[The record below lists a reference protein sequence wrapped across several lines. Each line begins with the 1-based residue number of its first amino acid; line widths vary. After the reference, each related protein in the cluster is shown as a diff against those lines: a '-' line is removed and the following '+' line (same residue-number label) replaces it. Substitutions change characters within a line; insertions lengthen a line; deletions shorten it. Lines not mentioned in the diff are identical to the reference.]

1 MTKLLKYIKGSAI
14 IYVILA
20 PLMMFIEVIMDLN
33 QPKLM
38 SDIIDIGVANG
49 DISYVLNIGFKM
61 IVVAMLGILGG
72 MLCGLFSTL
81 ASMKM
86 GKNMRQGLF
95 DKIQSLSF
103 SEIDKFKTSSLIT
116 RLTNDVTQ
124 VQNMVMMALRGMVR
138 SPLICLGGIIMS
150 LTISISIKLSIIFLV
165 VIPLIVVS
173 VILITSKSIPFFI
186 EMQKKIDNVNLV
198 MRENLLGVRVIKA
211 FVIEDKMRRRF
222 SSANDELMDI
232 SIKAQSVT
240 ILLWPLVTLIM
251 NLSVVA
257 ILWFGGNYVN
267 NGSLEIGKIMAFIN
281 YLVQI
286 MSSLNMLIMS
296 IINFSRAKV
305 SADRINEVLDVE
317 SSIKDREDADK
328 ISKFDV
334 EFKDVYFKYNKD
346 SEYVLKGISFKASEG
361 EKIGIIGPTG
371 SGKSSLISL
380 IPRLYDATSGSVMIG
395 NKDVRN
401 LKINDLRKI
410 IGVVLQ
416 DTTLFSGSIADNL
429 RFGMEDANEEMM
441 DSATKDAQA
450 FEFITSSNEG
460 YNREV
465 GQRGKNLSGGQK
477 QRVSIART
485 LIKNPKIL
493 ILDDS
498 SSALDMATEAKLQ
511 NSIKNRVKDATVFL
525 IAQRIS
531 AVMDSDK
538 IIVLDNGEIVAI
550 GTHKELIKN
559 CEIYR
564 SIAISQLG
572 EEVVLNV

>member
-14 IYVILA
+14 IYTILA

-49 DISYVLNIGFKM
+49 DITYVLNVGFKM
-61 IVVAMLGILGG
+61 IVVAFIGILGG
-72 MLCGLFSTL
+72 MLCGVFSTL
-81 ASMKM
+81 ASMNM

-95 DKIQSLSF
+95 NKIQSLSF
-103 SEIDKFKTSSLIT
+103 SEIDQFKTSSLIT

-150 LTISISIKLSIIFLV
+150 LSISVKLSMIFLV
-165 VIPLIVVS
+165 VIPLIILS
-173 VILITSKSIPFFI
+173 VTVITAKSTPFFTA
-186 EMQKKIDNVNLV
+186 MQKKIDNVNLV
-198 MRENLLGVRVIKA
+198 MRENLLGVRVVKA
-211 FVIEDKMRRRF
+211 FAIEDKVKEIF
-222 SSANDELMDI
+222 SYANDDLMST

-267 NGSLEIGKIMAFIN
+267 KGSLEIGKIMAFIN

-286 MSSLNMLIMS
+286 MSSLNMLVMI

-305 SADRINEVLDVE
+305 SASRINEVLDVE
-317 SSIKDREDADK
+317 SSITDKEDAKK
-328 ISKFDV
+328 INKFNID
-334 EFKDVYFKYNKD
+334 FKDVYFKYNKD
-346 SEYVLKGISFKASEG
+346 GDYVLKGISFKAEEG
-361 EKIGIIGPTG
+361 EKIGIIGATG
-371 SGKSSLISL
+371 SGKSTLISL
-380 IPRLYDATSGSVMIG
+380 IPRLYDTSSGTVMIG
-395 NKDVRN
+395 NEDVKN
-401 LKINDLRKI
+401 LKINELRSL

-416 DTTLFSGSIADNL
+416 DTTLFSGSIEDNL
-429 RFGMEDANEEMM
+429 KFGKEDATEEMM
-441 DSATKDAQA
+441 ISSVKDAQA
-450 FEFITSSNEG
+450 FEFINANNEG
-460 YNREV
+460 FNREV

-477 QRVSIART
+477 QRISIART

-511 NSIKNRVKDATVFL
+511 KSIKNRMKNSTVFL

-531 AVMDSDK
+531 AVKDSDK

-550 GTHKELIKN
+550 GNHEELIKE
-559 CEIYR
+559 CDIYR

-572 EEVVLNV
+572 EEVVSNV

>member
-150 LTISISIKLSIIFLV
+150 LTISIKLSIIFLV

-450 FEFITSSNEG
+450 FEFITSSNEA

-511 NSIKNRVKDATVFL
+511 NSIKNRMKDATVFL

>member
-1 MTKLLKYIKGSAI
+1 MTKLLKYIKGNAI
-14 IYVILA
+14 IYTILA

-38 SDIIDIGVANG
+38 SDIIDIGIANG
-49 DISYVLNIGFKM
+49 DISYVLNVGFKM
-61 IVVAMLGILGG
+61 IVVAFIGILGG
-72 MLCGLFSTL
+72 MLCGIFATL
-81 ASMKM
+81 ASMNM
-86 GKNMRQGLF
+86 GKNIRQSLF

-103 SEIDKFKTSSLIT
+103 LEIDKFKTSSLIT

-124 VQNMVMMALRGMVR
+124 VQNMVMMGLRGMVR
-138 SPLICLGGIIMS
+138 SPLIFLGGIIMS
-150 LTISISIKLSIIFLV
+150 LTISVKLSMIFLIA
-165 VIPLIVVS
+165 IPLIILS
-173 VILITSKSIPFFI
+173 VTLITSKSIPFFT

-198 MRENLLGVRVIKA
+198 MRENLLGVRVVKA
-211 FVIEDKMRRRF
+211 FAIEDKVRQRF
-222 SSANDELMDI
+222 SNANEELMDT
-232 SIKAQSVT
+232 SIKAQEVT

-257 ILWFGGNYVN
+257 VLWFGGNYVN
-267 NGSLEIGKIMAFIN
+267 NGSLEVGKIMAFIN

-286 MSSLNMLIMS
+286 MGSLNMLVMI

-305 SADRINEVLDVE
+305 SAERINEVLDIE
-317 SSIKDREDADK
+317 SSIKDRENAEK
-328 ISKFDV
+328 IENFDV

-346 SEYVLKGISFKASEG
+346 GEYVLKDISFKASEG

-380 IPRLYDATSGSVMIG
+380 IPRLYDTTSGSVMIG
-395 NKDVRN
+395 NKDVRS
-401 LKINDLRKI
+401 LKIKDLRKI

-441 DSATKDAQA
+441 DSATRDAQA
-450 FEFITSSNEG
+450 FEFINSSNEG

-477 QRVSIART
+477 QRISIART

-498 SSALDMATEAKLQ
+498 SSALDMETESKLQ
-511 NSIKNRVKDATVFL
+511 NSLKNRMKDSTVFL

-538 IIVLDNGEIVAI
+538 IIVLDNGEIAAI

-559 CEIYR
+559 CEIDR

-572 EEVVLNV
+572 EEAVLNV

>member
-1 MTKLLKYIKGSAI
+1 MIKLLKYIKGSAI

-49 DISYVLNIGFKM
+49 DISYVLNVGFKM
-61 IVVAMLGILGG
+61 IVVAFIGVLGG
-72 MLCGLFSTL
+72 MLCGLFSTF
-81 ASMKM
+81 ASMTM

-103 SEIDKFKTSSLIT
+103 LEIDKFKTSSLIT

-150 LTISISIKLSIIFLV
+150 LTISIKLSIIFLV
-165 VIPLIVVS
+165 VIPLIVLS
-173 VILITSKSIPFFI
+173 VILITSRSIPFFTG
-186 EMQKKIDNVNLV
+186 MQKKIDNVNLV

-211 FVIEDKMRRRF
+211 FAIEDKMRRKF
-222 SSANDELMDI
+222 NSANYELMDI

-286 MSSLNMLIMS
+286 MNSLNMLIMS

-317 SSIKDREDADK
+317 SSIKDREDTDE
-328 ISKFDV
+328 IDKFDV

-346 SEYVLKGISFKASEG
+346 GDYVLKGISFKAKEG
-361 EKIGIIGPTG
+361 EKIGIIGATG

-380 IPRLYDATSGSVMIG
+380 IPRLYDTTSGSVMIG

-416 DTTLFSGSIADNL
+416 DTILFSGSIADNL
-429 RFGMEDANEEMM
+429 RFGMENANEEMM
-441 DSATKDAQA
+441 DRATKDSQA

-498 SSALDMATEAKLQ
+498 SSALDMATESKLQ
-511 NSIKNRVKDATVFL
+511 KSIKNRMKDATVFL
-525 IAQRIS
+525 IAQRIG
-531 AVMDSDK
+531 AVMDLDK
-538 IIVLDNGEIVAI
+538 IIVLDNGEIAAI
-550 GTHKELIKN
+550 GTHEELIKI

-572 EEVVLNV
+572 EEAVLNV

>member
-1 MTKLLKYIKGSAI
+1 MTKLLKYIKGNAI
-14 IYVILA
+14 IYTILA

-38 SDIIDIGVANG
+38 SDIIDIGIANG
-49 DISYVLNIGFKM
+49 DISYVLNVGFKM
-61 IVVAMLGILGG
+61 IVVAFIGILGG
-72 MLCGLFSTL
+72 MLCGIFATL
-81 ASMKM
+81 ASMNM
-86 GKNMRQGLF
+86 GKNIRQSLF

-103 SEIDKFKTSSLIT
+103 LEIDKFKTSSLIT

-124 VQNMVMMALRGMVR
+124 VQNMVMMGLRGMVR
-138 SPLICLGGIIMS
+138 SPLIFLGGIIMS
-150 LTISISIKLSIIFLV
+150 LTISVKLSMIFLIA
-165 VIPLIVVS
+165 IPLIILS
-173 VILITSKSIPFFI
+173 VTLITSKSIPFFT

-198 MRENLLGVRVIKA
+198 MRENLLGVRVVKA
-211 FVIEDKMRRRF
+211 FTIENKVRERF
-222 SSANDELMDI
+222 SNANKELMDT
-232 SIKAQSVT
+232 SIKAQGVT

-257 ILWFGGNYVN
+257 VLWFGGNYVN

-286 MSSLNMLIMS
+286 MGSLNMLVMI

-305 SADRINEVLDVE
+305 SAERISEVLDIE
-317 SSIKDREDADK
+317 SSIKDRENTEK
-328 ISKFDV
+328 IENFDV

-346 SEYVLKGISFKASEG
+346 GEYVLKDISFKASEG

-380 IPRLYDATSGSVMIG
+380 IPRLYDTTSGSVMIG
-395 NKDVRN
+395 NKDVRS
-401 LKINDLRKI
+401 LKIKDLRKI

-441 DSATKDAQA
+441 DSATRDAQA
-450 FEFITSSNEG
+450 FEFINSSNEG

-477 QRVSIART
+477 QRISIART

-498 SSALDMATEAKLQ
+498 SSALDMETESKLQ
-511 NSIKNRVKDATVFL
+511 NSLKNRMKDSTVFL

-538 IIVLDNGEIVAI
+538 IIVLDNGEIAAI

-572 EEVVLNV
+572 EEAVLNV

>member
-49 DISYVLNIGFKM
+49 DISYVLNVGFKM

-81 ASMKM
+81 ASMTM

-103 SEIDKFKTSSLIT
+103 SEIDNFKTSSLIT
-116 RLTNDVTQ
+116 KLTNDVTQ

-150 LTISISIKLSIIFLV
+150 LTISIKLSIIFLI
-165 VIPLIVVS
+165 VIPLIVLS
-173 VILITSKSIPFFI
+173 VILITSKSIPFFT

-211 FVIEDKMRRRF
+211 FAIEDKMRKRF
-222 SSANDELMDI
+222 SYANDELMDI
-232 SIKAQSVT
+232 SVKAQSVT

-286 MSSLNMLIMS
+286 MNSLNMLIMS

-317 SSIKDREDADK
+317 SSIKDREDAGE
-328 ISKFDV
+328 INNFDV

-346 SEYVLKGISFKASEG
+346 GEDVLKGISFKALEG

-380 IPRLYDATSGSVMIG
+380 IPRLYDTTSGSVMIG

-441 DSATKDAQA
+441 ESATKDAQA

-465 GQRGKNLSGGQK
+465 GQRDKNLSGGQK
-477 QRVSIART
+477 QRISIART

-498 SSALDMATEAKLQ
+498 SSALDMATESKLQ
-511 NSIKNRVKDATVFL
+511 NSIKNRMKDATVFL

-538 IIVLDNGEIVAI
+538 IIVLDNGEIAAI

>member
-1 MTKLLKYIKGSAI
+1 MIKLLKYIKGSAI

-49 DISYVLNIGFKM
+49 DISYVLNVGFKM
-61 IVVAMLGILGG
+61 IVVAFIGVLGG
-72 MLCGLFSTL
+72 MLCGLFSTF
-81 ASMKM
+81 ASMTM

-103 SEIDKFKTSSLIT
+103 LEIDKFKTSSLIT

-150 LTISISIKLSIIFLV
+150 LTISIKLSIIFLV
-165 VIPLIVVS
+165 VIPLIVLS
-173 VILITSKSIPFFI
+173 VILITSRSIPFFTG
-186 EMQKKIDNVNLV
+186 MQKKIDNVNLV

-211 FVIEDKMRRRF
+211 FAIEDKMRRKF
-222 SSANDELMDI
+222 NSANDELMDI

-286 MSSLNMLIMS
+286 MNSLNMLIMS

-317 SSIKDREDADK
+317 SSIKDREDTDE
-328 ISKFDV
+328 IDKFDV

-346 SEYVLKGISFKASEG
+346 GDYVLKGISFKALEG
-361 EKIGIIGPTG
+361 EKIGIIGATG

-380 IPRLYDATSGSVMIG
+380 IPRLYDTTSGSVMIG

-416 DTTLFSGSIADNL
+416 DTILFSGSIADNL
-429 RFGMEDANEEMM
+429 RFGREDASEEMM
-441 DSATKDAQA
+441 NSAAMDAQA
-450 FEFITSSNEG
+450 FEFITQNKDG
-460 YNREV
+460 YDREV

-485 LIKNPKIL
+485 LIKDPKIL

-511 NSIKNRVKDATVFL
+511 KSIKDRMRGTTVLL
-525 IAQRIS
+525 IAQRFS

-538 IIVLDNGEIVAI
+538 ILVLDNGEIVAS
-550 GTHKELIKN
+550 GTHEELIKS

-572 EEVVLNV
+572 EESVLNVD

>member
-49 DISYVLNIGFKM
+49 DISYVLNVGFKM

-81 ASMKM
+81 ASMTM

-103 SEIDKFKTSSLIT
+103 SEIDNFKTSSLIT

-150 LTISISIKLSIIFLV
+150 LTISIKLSIIFFI
-165 VIPLIVVS
+165 VIPLIVLS
-173 VILITSKSIPFFI
+173 VILITSKSIPFFT

-211 FVIEDKMRRRF
+211 FAIEDKMRKRF
-222 SSANDELMDI
+222 SYANDELMDI
-232 SIKAQSVT
+232 SVKAQSVT

-286 MSSLNMLIMS
+286 MNSLNMLIMS

-317 SSIKDREDADK
+317 SSIKDREDAGE
-328 ISKFDV
+328 INNFDV

-346 SEYVLKGISFKASEG
+346 GEDVLKGISFKALEG

-380 IPRLYDATSGSVMIG
+380 IPRLYDTTSGSVMIG

-441 DSATKDAQA
+441 ESATKDAQA

-477 QRVSIART
+477 QRISIART

-498 SSALDMATEAKLQ
+498 SSALDMATESKLQ
-511 NSIKNRVKDATVFL
+511 NSIKNRMKDATVFL

-538 IIVLDNGEIVAI
+538 IIVLDNGEIAAI

>member
-1 MTKLLKYIKGSAI
+1 MERIITPDEILEDGNSELSLRPQKINEYIGQDKVKERFSYAN
-14 IYVILA
+14 
-20 PLMMFIEVIMDLN
+20 DD
-33 QPKLM
+33 LM
-38 SDIIDIGVANG
+38 S
-49 DISYVLNIGFKM
+49 
-61 IVVAMLGILGG
+61 
-72 MLCGLFSTL
+72 T
-81 ASMKM
+81 
-86 GKNMRQGLF
+86 
-95 DKIQSLSF
+95 
-103 SEIDKFKTSSLIT
+103 
-116 RLTNDVTQ
+116 
-124 VQNMVMMALRGMVR
+124 
-138 SPLICLGGIIMS
+138 
-150 LTISISIKLSIIFLV
+150 
-165 VIPLIVVS
+165 
-173 VILITSKSIPFFI
+173 
-186 EMQKKIDNVNLV
+186 
-198 MRENLLGVRVIKA
+198 
-211 FVIEDKMRRRF
+211 
-222 SSANDELMDI
+222 

-257 ILWFGGNYVN
+257 ILWFGGNHVN

-286 MSSLNMLIMS
+286 MSSLNMLVMI

-305 SADRINEVLDVE
+305 SASRINEVLDVE

-328 ISKFDV
+328 IGKFDV

-346 SEYVLKGISFKASEG
+346 SEYVLKGISFKVLEG

-380 IPRLYDATSGSVMIG
+380 IPRLYDTTSGSVMIG

-429 RFGMEDANEEMM
+429 RFGMEDATEEIM

-511 NSIKNRVKDATVFL
+511 NSIKNRMKDATVFL

-538 IIVLDNGEIVAI
+538 IIVLDEGEVVGI
-550 GTHKELIKN
+550 GKHKELLKTCSIYK
-559 CEIYR
+559 EI
-564 SIAISQLG
+564 ALSQLT
-572 EEVVLNV
+572 EEELA

>member
-14 IYVILA
+14 IYTILA

-49 DISYVLNIGFKM
+49 DITYVLNVGFKM
-61 IVVAMLGILGG
+61 IVVAFIGILGG
-72 MLCGLFSTL
+72 MLCGVFSTL
-81 ASMKM
+81 ASMNM

-95 DKIQSLSF
+95 NKIQSLSF
-103 SEIDKFKTSSLIT
+103 SEIDQFKTSSLIT

-150 LTISISIKLSIIFLV
+150 LSISVKLSMIFLV
-165 VIPLIVVS
+165 VIPLIILS
-173 VILITSKSIPFFI
+173 VTVITAKSTPFFTA
-186 EMQKKIDNVNLV
+186 MQKKIDNVNLV
-198 MRENLLGVRVIKA
+198 MRENLLGVRVVKA
-211 FVIEDKMRRRF
+211 FAIEDKVKERF
-222 SSANDELMDI
+222 SYANDDLMST

-267 NGSLEIGKIMAFIN
+267 KGSLEIGKIMAFIN

-286 MSSLNMLIMS
+286 MSSLNMLVMI

-305 SADRINEVLDVE
+305 SASRINEVLDVE
-317 SSIKDREDADK
+317 SSITDKEDAKK
-328 ISKFDV
+328 INKFNI

-346 SEYVLKGISFKASEG
+346 GDYVLKGISFKAEEG
-361 EKIGIIGPTG
+361 EKIGIIGATG
-371 SGKSSLISL
+371 SGKSTLISL
-380 IPRLYDATSGSVMIG
+380 IPRLYDTSSGTVMIG
-395 NKDVRN
+395 NEDVKN
-401 LKINDLRKI
+401 LKINELRSL

-416 DTTLFSGSIADNL
+416 DTTLFSGSIEDNL
-429 RFGMEDANEEMM
+429 KFGKEDATEEMM
-441 DSATKDAQA
+441 ISSVKDAQA
-450 FEFITSSNEG
+450 FEFINANNEG
-460 YNREV
+460 FNREV

-477 QRVSIART
+477 QRISIART

-511 NSIKNRVKDATVFL
+511 KSIKNGMKNSTVFL

-531 AVMDSDK
+531 AVKDSDK

-550 GTHKELIKN
+550 GNHEELIKE
-559 CEIYR
+559 CDIYR
-564 SIAISQLG
+564 SISISQLG
-572 EEVVLNV
+572 EEVVSNA

>member
-14 IYVILA
+14 IYTILA

-49 DISYVLNIGFKM
+49 DITYVLNVGFKM
-61 IVVAMLGILGG
+61 IVVAFIGILGG
-72 MLCGLFSTL
+72 MLCGVFSTL
-81 ASMKM
+81 ASMNM

-95 DKIQSLSF
+95 NKIQSLSF
-103 SEIDKFKTSSLIT
+103 SEIDQFKTSSFIT

-150 LTISISIKLSIIFLV
+150 LSISVKLSMIFLV
-165 VIPLIVVS
+165 VIPLIILS
-173 VILITSKSIPFFI
+173 VTVITAKSTPFFTA
-186 EMQKKIDNVNLV
+186 MQKKIDNVNLV
-198 MRENLLGVRVIKA
+198 MRENLLGVRVVKA
-211 FVIEDKMRRRF
+211 FAIEDKVKERF
-222 SSANDELMDI
+222 SYANDDLMST

-267 NGSLEIGKIMAFIN
+267 KGSLEIGKIMAFIN

-286 MSSLNMLIMS
+286 MSSLNMLVMI

-305 SADRINEVLDVE
+305 SASRINEVLDVE
-317 SSIKDREDADK
+317 SSITDKEDAKK
-328 ISKFDV
+328 INKFNI

-346 SEYVLKGISFKASEG
+346 GDYVLKGISFKAEEG
-361 EKIGIIGPTG
+361 EKIGIIGATG
-371 SGKSSLISL
+371 SGKSTLISL
-380 IPRLYDATSGSVMIG
+380 IPRLYDTSSGTVMIG
-395 NKDVRN
+395 NEDVKN
-401 LKINDLRKI
+401 LKINELRSL

-416 DTTLFSGSIADNL
+416 DTTLFSGSIEDNL
-429 RFGMEDANEEMM
+429 KFGKEDATEEMM
-441 DSATKDAQA
+441 ISSVKDAQA
-450 FEFITSSNEG
+450 FEFINANNEG
-460 YNREV
+460 FNREV

-477 QRVSIART
+477 QRISIART

-511 NSIKNRVKDATVFL
+511 KSIKNRMKNSTVFL

-531 AVMDSDK
+531 AVKDSDK

-550 GTHKELIKN
+550 GNHKELIKE
-559 CEIYR
+559 CDIYR

-572 EEVVLNV
+572 EEVVSNV

>member
-14 IYVILA
+14 IYTILA

-49 DISYVLNIGFKM
+49 DITYVLNVGFKM
-61 IVVAMLGILGG
+61 IVVAFIGILGG
-72 MLCGLFSTL
+72 MLCGVFSTL
-81 ASMKM
+81 ASMNM

-95 DKIQSLSF
+95 NKIQSLSF
-103 SEIDKFKTSSLIT
+103 SEIDQFKTSSLIT

-150 LTISISIKLSIIFLV
+150 LSISVKLSMIFLV
-165 VIPLIVVS
+165 VIPLIILS
-173 VILITSKSIPFFI
+173 VTVITGKSTPFFTA
-186 EMQKKIDNVNLV
+186 MQKKIDNVNLV
-198 MRENLLGVRVIKA
+198 MRENLLGVRVVKA
-211 FVIEDKMRRRF
+211 FAIEDKVKERF
-222 SSANDELMDI
+222 SYANDDLMST

-267 NGSLEIGKIMAFIN
+267 KGSLEIGKIMAFIN

-286 MSSLNMLIMS
+286 MSSLNMLVMI

-305 SADRINEVLDVE
+305 SASRINEVLDVE
-317 SSIKDREDADK
+317 SSITDKEDAKK
-328 ISKFDV
+328 INKFNI

-346 SEYVLKGISFKASEG
+346 GDYVLKGISFKAEEG
-361 EKIGIIGPTG
+361 EKIGIIGATG
-371 SGKSSLISL
+371 SGKSTLISL
-380 IPRLYDATSGSVMIG
+380 IPRLYDTSSGTVMIG
-395 NKDVRN
+395 NEDVKN
-401 LKINDLRKI
+401 LKINELRSL

-416 DTTLFSGSIADNL
+416 DTTLFSGSIEDNL
-429 RFGMEDANEEMM
+429 KFGKEDATEEMM
-441 DSATKDAQA
+441 ISSVKDAQA
-450 FEFITSSNEG
+450 FEFINANNEG
-460 YNREV
+460 FNREV

-477 QRVSIART
+477 QRISIART

-511 NSIKNRVKDATVFL
+511 KSIKNGMKNSTVFL

-531 AVMDSDK
+531 AVKDSDK

-550 GTHKELIKN
+550 GNHEELIKE
-559 CEIYR
+559 CDIYR

-572 EEVVLNV
+572 EEVVSNA

>member
-1 MTKLLKYIKGSAI
+1 MTKLLKYIKGNAI
-14 IYVILA
+14 IYTLLA

-38 SDIIDIGVANG
+38 SDIIDIGIANG
-49 DISYVLNIGFKM
+49 DISYVLNVGFKM
-61 IVVAMLGILGG
+61 IVVAFIGILGG
-72 MLCGLFSTL
+72 MLCGIFATL
-81 ASMKM
+81 ASMNM
-86 GKNMRQGLF
+86 GKNIRQSLF

-103 SEIDKFKTSSLIT
+103 LEIDKFKTSSLIT

-124 VQNMVMMALRGMVR
+124 VQNMVMMGLRGMVR
-138 SPLICLGGIIMS
+138 SPLIFLGGIIMS
-150 LTISISIKLSIIFLV
+150 LTISVKLSMIFLIA
-165 VIPLIVVS
+165 IPLIILS
-173 VILITSKSIPFFI
+173 VTLITSKSIPFFT

-198 MRENLLGVRVIKA
+198 MRENLLGVRVVKA
-211 FVIEDKMRRRF
+211 FTIENKVRERF
-222 SSANDELMDI
+222 SNANKELMDT
-232 SIKAQSVT
+232 SIKAQGVT

-257 ILWFGGNYVN
+257 VLWFGGNYVN

-286 MSSLNMLIMS
+286 MGSLNMLVMI

-305 SADRINEVLDVE
+305 SAERINEVLDIE
-317 SSIKDREDADK
+317 SSIKDRENTEK
-328 ISKFDV
+328 IENFDV

-346 SEYVLKGISFKASEG
+346 GEYVLKDISFKASEG

-380 IPRLYDATSGSVMIG
+380 IPRLYDTTSGSVMIG
-395 NKDVRN
+395 NKDVRS
-401 LKINDLRKI
+401 LKIKDLRKI

-441 DSATKDAQA
+441 DSATRDAQA
-450 FEFITSSNEG
+450 FEFINSSNEG

-477 QRVSIART
+477 QRISIART

-498 SSALDMATEAKLQ
+498 SSALDMETESKLQ
-511 NSIKNRVKDATVFL
+511 NSLKNRMKDSTVFL

-538 IIVLDNGEIVAI
+538 IIVLDNGEIAAI

-572 EEVVLNV
+572 EEAVLNV

>member
-150 LTISISIKLSIIFLV
+150 LTISIKLSIIFLV

-211 FVIEDKMRRRF
+211 FVIEDKMRGRF

-267 NGSLEIGKIMAFIN
+267 NGSLEIGKVMAFIN

-305 SADRINEVLDVE
+305 SADRINEVLGVE

-511 NSIKNRVKDATVFL
+511 NSIKNRMKDATVFL

>member
-14 IYVILA
+14 IYTILA

-49 DISYVLNIGFKM
+49 DITYVLNVGFKM
-61 IVVAMLGILGG
+61 IVVAFIGILGG
-72 MLCGLFSTL
+72 MLCGVFSTL
-81 ASMKM
+81 ASMNM

-95 DKIQSLSF
+95 NKIQSLSF
-103 SEIDKFKTSSLIT
+103 SEIDQFKTSSLIT

-150 LTISISIKLSIIFLV
+150 LSISVKLSMIFLV
-165 VIPLIVVS
+165 VIQLIILSVTVV
-173 VILITSKSIPFFI
+173 TAKSTPFFTA
-186 EMQKKIDNVNLV
+186 MQKKIDNVNLV
-198 MRENLLGVRVIKA
+198 MRENLLGVRVVKA
-211 FVIEDKMRRRF
+211 FAIEDKVKERF
-222 SSANDELMDI
+222 SYANDDLMST

-267 NGSLEIGKIMAFIN
+267 KGSLEIGKIMAFIN

-286 MSSLNMLIMS
+286 MSSLNMLVMI

-305 SADRINEVLDVE
+305 SASRINEVLDVE
-317 SSIKDREDADK
+317 SSITDKEDAKK
-328 ISKFDV
+328 INKFNID
-334 EFKDVYFKYNKD
+334 FKDVYFKYNKD
-346 SEYVLKGISFKASEG
+346 GDYVLKGISFKAEEG
-361 EKIGIIGPTG
+361 EKIGIIGATG
-371 SGKSSLISL
+371 SGKSTLISL
-380 IPRLYDATSGSVMIG
+380 IPRLYDTSSGTVMIG
-395 NKDVRN
+395 NEDVKN
-401 LKINDLRKI
+401 LKINELRSL

-416 DTTLFSGSIADNL
+416 DTTLFSGSIEDNL
-429 RFGMEDANEEMM
+429 KFGKEDATEEMM
-441 DSATKDAQA
+441 ISSVKDAQA
-450 FEFITSSNEG
+450 FGFILANNEVF
-460 YNREV
+460 NREV

-477 QRVSIART
+477 QRISIART

-511 NSIKNRVKDATVFL
+511 KSIKNGMKNSTVFL
-525 IAQRIS
+525 IAQRLS
-531 AVMDSDK
+531 AVKDSDK

-550 GTHKELIKN
+550 GNHEELIKE
-559 CEIYR
+559 CDIYR

-572 EEVVLNV
+572 EEVVSNV

>member
-1 MTKLLKYIKGSAI
+1 MIKLLKYIKGSAI

-150 LTISISIKLSIIFLV
+150 LTISIKLSIIFLV

-511 NSIKNRVKDATVFL
+511 NSIKNRMKDATVFL

>member
-14 IYVILA
+14 IYTILA

-49 DISYVLNIGFKM
+49 DITYVLNVGFKM
-61 IVVAMLGILGG
+61 IVVAFIGILGG
-72 MLCGLFSTL
+72 MLCGVFSTL
-81 ASMKM
+81 ASMNM

-95 DKIQSLSF
+95 NKIQSLSF
-103 SEIDKFKTSSLIT
+103 SEIDQFKTSSLIT

-150 LTISISIKLSIIFLV
+150 LSISVKLSMIFLV
-165 VIPLIVVS
+165 VIPLIILS
-173 VILITSKSIPFFI
+173 VTVITAKSTPFFTA
-186 EMQKKIDNVNLV
+186 MQKKIDNVNLV
-198 MRENLLGVRVIKA
+198 MRENLLGVRVVKA
-211 FVIEDKMRRRF
+211 FAIEDKVKERF
-222 SSANDELMDI
+222 SYSNDDFMSK

-267 NGSLEIGKIMAFIN
+267 KGSLEIGKIMAFIN

-286 MSSLNMLIMS
+286 MSSLNMLVMI

-305 SADRINEVLDVE
+305 SASRINEVLDVE
-317 SSIKDREDADK
+317 SSITDKEDAKK
-328 ISKFDV
+328 INKFNID
-334 EFKDVYFKYNKD
+334 FKDVYFKYNKD
-346 SEYVLKGISFKASEG
+346 GDYVLKGISFKAEEG
-361 EKIGIIGPTG
+361 EKIGIIGATG
-371 SGKSSLISL
+371 SGKSTLISL
-380 IPRLYDATSGSVMIG
+380 IPRLYDTSSGTVMIG
-395 NKDVRN
+395 NEDVKN
-401 LKINDLRKI
+401 LKINELRSL

-416 DTTLFSGSIADNL
+416 DTTLFSGSIEDNL
-429 RFGMEDANEEMM
+429 KFGKEDATEEMM
-441 DSATKDAQA
+441 ISSVKDAQA
-450 FEFITSSNEG
+450 FEFINANNEG
-460 YNREV
+460 FNREV

-477 QRVSIART
+477 QRISIART

-511 NSIKNRVKDATVFL
+511 KSIKNRMKNSTVFL

-531 AVMDSDK
+531 AVKDSDK

-550 GTHKELIKN
+550 GNHEELIKE
-559 CEIYR
+559 CDIYR

-572 EEVVLNV
+572 EEVVSNA

>member
-49 DISYVLNIGFKM
+49 DISYVLNVGFKM

-150 LTISISIKLSIIFLV
+150 LTISIKLSIIFLV

-511 NSIKNRVKDATVFL
+511 NSIKNRMKDATVFL

>member
-150 LTISISIKLSIIFLV
+150 LTISIKLSIIFLV

-380 IPRLYDATSGSVMIG
+380 IPRLYDVTSGSVMIG
-395 NKDVRN
+395 NKDVKN

-511 NSIKNRVKDATVFL
+511 NSIKNRMKDATVFL

>member
-14 IYVILA
+14 IYTILA

-49 DISYVLNIGFKM
+49 DITYVLNVGFKM
-61 IVVAMLGILGG
+61 IVVAFIGILGG
-72 MLCGLFSTL
+72 MLCGVFSTL
-81 ASMKM
+81 ASMNM

-95 DKIQSLSF
+95 NKIQSLSF
-103 SEIDKFKTSSLIT
+103 SEIDQFKTSSLIT

-150 LTISISIKLSIIFLV
+150 LSISVKLSMIFLV
-165 VIPLIVVS
+165 VIPLIILS
-173 VILITSKSIPFFI
+173 VTVITAKSTPFFTA
-186 EMQKKIDNVNLV
+186 MQKKIDNVNLV
-198 MRENLLGVRVIKA
+198 MRENLLGVRVVKA
-211 FVIEDKMRRRF
+211 FAIEDKVKERF
-222 SSANDELMDI
+222 SYANDDLMST

-267 NGSLEIGKIMAFIN
+267 KGSLEIGKIMAFIN

-286 MSSLNMLIMS
+286 MSSLNMLVMI

-305 SADRINEVLDVE
+305 SASRINEVLDVE
-317 SSIKDREDADK
+317 SSITDKEDANK
-328 ISKFDV
+328 INKFNID
-334 EFKDVYFKYNKD
+334 FKDVYFKYNKD
-346 SEYVLKGISFKASEG
+346 GDYVLKGISFKAEEG
-361 EKIGIIGPTG
+361 EKIGIIGATG
-371 SGKSSLISL
+371 SGKSTLISL
-380 IPRLYDATSGSVMIG
+380 IPRLYDTSSGTVMIG
-395 NKDVRN
+395 NEDVKN
-401 LKINDLRKI
+401 LKINELRSL

-416 DTTLFSGSIADNL
+416 DTTLFSGSIEDNL
-429 RFGMEDANEEMM
+429 KFGKEDATEEMM
-441 DSATKDAQA
+441 ISSVKDAQA
-450 FEFITSSNEG
+450 FEFINANNEG
-460 YNREV
+460 FNREV

-477 QRVSIART
+477 QRISIART

-511 NSIKNRVKDATVFL
+511 KSIKNRMKNSTVFL

-531 AVMDSDK
+531 AVKDSDK

-550 GTHKELIKN
+550 GNHEELIKE
-559 CEIYR
+559 CDIYR

-572 EEVVLNV
+572 EEVVSNV

>member
-49 DISYVLNIGFKM
+49 DISYVLNVGFKM

-81 ASMKM
+81 ASMTM

-103 SEIDKFKTSSLIT
+103 SEIDNFKTSSLIT

-150 LTISISIKLSIIFLV
+150 LTISIKLSIIFLI
-165 VIPLIVVS
+165 VIPLIVLS
-173 VILITSKSIPFFI
+173 VILITSKSIPFFT

-211 FVIEDKMRRRF
+211 FAIEDKMRKRF
-222 SSANDELMDI
+222 SYANDELMDI
-232 SIKAQSVT
+232 SVKAQSVT

-286 MSSLNMLIMS
+286 MNSLNMLIMS

-305 SADRINEVLDVE
+305 SASRINEVLDVE
-317 SSIKDREDADK
+317 SSITDKEDAKK
-328 ISKFDV
+328 INKFNI

-346 SEYVLKGISFKASEG
+346 GDYVLKGISFKAEEG
-361 EKIGIIGPTG
+361 EKIGIIGATG
-371 SGKSSLISL
+371 SGKSTLISL
-380 IPRLYDATSGSVMIG
+380 IPRLYDKSSGTVMIG
-395 NKDVRN
+395 NEDVKN
-401 LKINDLRKI
+401 LKINELRSL

-416 DTTLFSGSIADNL
+416 DTTLFSGSIEDNL
-429 RFGMEDANEEMM
+429 KFGKEDATEEMM
-441 DSATKDAQA
+441 ISSVKDAQA
-450 FEFITSSNEG
+450 FEFINANNEG
-460 YNREV
+460 FNREV

-477 QRVSIART
+477 QRISIART

-511 NSIKNRVKDATVFL
+511 KSIKNRMKNSTVFL

-531 AVMDSDK
+531 AVKDSDK

-550 GTHKELIKN
+550 GNHEELIKE
-559 CEIYR
+559 CDIYR

-572 EEVVLNV
+572 EEVVSNV

>member
-14 IYVILA
+14 IYTILA

-49 DISYVLNIGFKM
+49 DITYVLNVGFKM
-61 IVVAMLGILGG
+61 IVVAFIGILGG
-72 MLCGLFSTL
+72 MLCGVFSTL
-81 ASMKM
+81 ASMNM

-95 DKIQSLSF
+95 NKIQSLSF
-103 SEIDKFKTSSLIT
+103 SEIDQFKTSSLIT

-150 LTISISIKLSIIFLV
+150 LSISVKLSIIFLV
-165 VIPLIVVS
+165 VIPLIILS
-173 VILITSKSIPFFI
+173 ITVITAKSTPFFTA
-186 EMQKKIDNVNLV
+186 MQKKIDNVNLV
-198 MRENLLGVRVIKA
+198 MRENLLGVRVVKA
-211 FVIEDKMRRRF
+211 FAIEDKVKERF
-222 SSANDELMDI
+222 SYANDDLMST

-267 NGSLEIGKIMAFIN
+267 KGSLEIGKIMAFIN

-286 MSSLNMLIMS
+286 MSSLNMLVMI

-305 SADRINEVLDVE
+305 SASRINEVLDVE
-317 SSIKDREDADK
+317 SSITDKEDAKK
-328 ISKFDV
+328 INKFNI

-346 SEYVLKGISFKASEG
+346 GDYVLKGISFKAEEG
-361 EKIGIIGPTG
+361 EKIGIIGATG
-371 SGKSSLISL
+371 SGKSTLISL
-380 IPRLYDATSGSVMIG
+380 IPRLYDTSSGTVMIG
-395 NKDVRN
+395 NEDVKN
-401 LKINDLRKI
+401 LKINELRSL

-416 DTTLFSGSIADNL
+416 DTTLFSGSIEDNL
-429 RFGMEDANEEMM
+429 KFGKEDATEEMM
-441 DSATKDAQA
+441 ISSVKDAQA
-450 FEFITSSNEG
+450 FEFINANNEG
-460 YNREV
+460 FNREV

-477 QRVSIART
+477 QRISIART

-511 NSIKNRVKDATVFL
+511 KSIKNRMKNSTVFL

-531 AVMDSDK
+531 AVKDSDK

-550 GTHKELIKN
+550 GNHEELIKE
-559 CEIYR
+559 CDIYR

-572 EEVVLNV
+572 EEVVSNV

>member
-1 MTKLLKYIKGSAI
+1 MTKLFKYIKGSAI

-20 PLMMFIEVIMDLN
+20 PLMMFIEVVMDLN

-49 DISYVLNIGFKM
+49 DISYVLNVGFKM
-61 IVVAMLGILGG
+61 ILVAMLGILGG

-150 LTISISIKLSIIFLV
+150 LTISIKLSIIFLV

-257 ILWFGGNYVN
+257 ILWFGGNHVN

-328 ISKFDV
+328 IGKFDV

-346 SEYVLKGISFKASEG
+346 SEYVLKGISFKVLEG

-380 IPRLYDATSGSVMIG
+380 IPRLYDTTSGSVMIG

-429 RFGMEDANEEMM
+429 RFGMEDATEEIM

-498 SSALDMATEAKLQ
+498 SSALDMATEEKLQ
-511 NSIKNRVKDATVFL
+511 NSIKNRMKDATVFL

>member
-1 MTKLLKYIKGSAI
+1 MTKLLKYIKGNAI
-14 IYVILA
+14 IYTILA

-38 SDIIDIGVANG
+38 SDIIDIGIANG
-49 DISYVLNIGFKM
+49 DISYVLNVGFKM
-61 IVVAMLGILGG
+61 IVVAFIGILGG
-72 MLCGLFSTL
+72 MLCGIFATL
-81 ASMKM
+81 ASMNM
-86 GKNMRQGLF
+86 GKNIRQSLF

-103 SEIDKFKTSSLIT
+103 LEIDKFKTSSLIT

-124 VQNMVMMALRGMVR
+124 VQNMVMMGLRGMVR
-138 SPLICLGGIIMS
+138 SPLIFLGGIIMS
-150 LTISISIKLSIIFLV
+150 LTISVKLSMIFLIA
-165 VIPLIVVS
+165 IPLIILS
-173 VILITSKSIPFFI
+173 VTLITSKSIPFFT

-198 MRENLLGVRVIKA
+198 MRENLLGVRVVKA
-211 FVIEDKMRRRF
+211 FTIENKVRERF
-222 SSANDELMDI
+222 SNANKELMDT
-232 SIKAQSVT
+232 SIKAQGVT

-257 ILWFGGNYVN
+257 VLWFGGNYVN

-286 MSSLNMLIMS
+286 MGSLNMLVMI

-305 SADRINEVLDVE
+305 SAERINEVLDIE
-317 SSIKDREDADK
+317 SSIKDRENTEK
-328 ISKFDV
+328 IENFDV

-346 SEYVLKGISFKASEG
+346 GEDVLKGISFKALEG

-380 IPRLYDATSGSVMIG
+380 IPRLYDTTSGSVMIG
-395 NKDVRN
+395 NKDVRS
-401 LKINDLRKI
+401 LKIKDLRKI

-441 DSATKDAQA
+441 DSATRDAQA
-450 FEFITSSNEG
+450 FEFINSSNEG

-477 QRVSIART
+477 QRISIART

-498 SSALDMATEAKLQ
+498 SSALDMETESKLQ
-511 NSIKNRVKDATVFL
+511 NSLKNRMKDSTVFL

-538 IIVLDNGEIVAI
+538 IIVLDNGEIAAI

-572 EEVVLNV
+572 EEAVLNV

>member
-14 IYVILA
+14 IYTILA

-49 DISYVLNIGFKM
+49 DITYVLNVGFKM
-61 IVVAMLGILGG
+61 IVVAFIGILGG
-72 MLCGLFSTL
+72 MLCGVFSTL
-81 ASMKM
+81 ASMNM

-95 DKIQSLSF
+95 NKIQSLSF
-103 SEIDKFKTSSLIT
+103 SEIDQFKTSSFIT

-150 LTISISIKLSIIFLV
+150 LSISVKLSMIFLV
-165 VIPLIVVS
+165 VIPLIILS
-173 VILITSKSIPFFI
+173 VTVITAKSTPFFTA
-186 EMQKKIDNVNLV
+186 MQKKIDNVNLV
-198 MRENLLGVRVIKA
+198 MRENLLGVRVVKA
-211 FVIEDKMRRRF
+211 FAIEDKVKERF
-222 SSANDELMDI
+222 SYANDDLMST
-232 SIKAQSVT
+232 SIKVQSVT

-267 NGSLEIGKIMAFIN
+267 KGSLEIGKIMAFIN

-286 MSSLNMLIMS
+286 MSSLNMLVMI

-305 SADRINEVLDVE
+305 SASRINEVLDVE
-317 SSIKDREDADK
+317 SSITDKEDAKK
-328 ISKFDV
+328 INKFNI

-346 SEYVLKGISFKASEG
+346 GDYVLKGISFKAEEG
-361 EKIGIIGPTG
+361 EKIGIIGATG
-371 SGKSSLISL
+371 SGKSTLISL
-380 IPRLYDATSGSVMIG
+380 IPRLYDTSSGTVMIG
-395 NKDVRN
+395 NEDVKN
-401 LKINDLRKI
+401 LKINELRSL

-416 DTTLFSGSIADNL
+416 DTTLFSGSIEDNL
-429 RFGMEDANEEMM
+429 KFGKEDATEEMM
-441 DSATKDAQA
+441 ISSVKDAQA
-450 FEFITSSNEG
+450 FEFINANNEG
-460 YNREV
+460 FNREV

-477 QRVSIART
+477 QRISIART

-511 NSIKNRVKDATVFL
+511 KSIKNRMKNSTVFL

-531 AVMDSDK
+531 AVKDSDK

-550 GTHKELIKN
+550 GNHEELIKE
-559 CEIYR
+559 CDIYR
-564 SIAISQLG
+564 SISISQLG
-572 EEVVLNV
+572 EEVVSNV

>member
-1 MTKLLKYIKGSAI
+1 MTKLLKYIKGNAI
-14 IYVILA
+14 IYAILA

-61 IVVAMLGILGG
+61 IVVAFIGILGG
-72 MLCGLFSTL
+72 MLCGIFATL
-81 ASMKM
+81 ASMNM
-86 GKNMRQGLF
+86 GKNIRQALF

-103 SEIDKFKTSSLIT
+103 LEIDKFKTSSLIT

-150 LTISISIKLSIIFLV
+150 LTISVKLSMIFLIA
-165 VIPLIVVS
+165 IPLIILS
-173 VILITSKSIPFFI
+173 VTLITSKSIPFFT

-198 MRENLLGVRVIKA
+198 MRENLLGVRVVKA
-211 FVIEDKMRRRF
+211 FAIEDKVRQRF
-222 SSANDELMDI
+222 SNANKELMDT
-232 SIKAQSVT
+232 SIKAQGVT

-257 ILWFGGNYVN
+257 VLWFGGNYVN

-286 MSSLNMLIMS
+286 MGSLNMLVMI

-305 SADRINEVLDVE
+305 SAERINEVLDIE
-317 SSIKDREDADK
+317 SSIKDRENTEK
-328 ISKFDV
+328 IENFDV

-346 SEYVLKGISFKASEG
+346 GEYVLKDISFKASEG

-380 IPRLYDATSGSVMIG
+380 IPRLYDTTSGSVMIG
-395 NKDVRN
+395 NKDVRS
-401 LKINDLRKI
+401 LKIKDLRKI

-441 DSATKDAQA
+441 DSATRDAQA
-450 FEFITSSNEG
+450 FEFINSSNEG

-477 QRVSIART
+477 QRISIART

-498 SSALDMATEAKLQ
+498 SSALDMETESKLQ
-511 NSIKNRVKDATVFL
+511 NSLKNRMKDSTVFL

-538 IIVLDNGEIVAI
+538 IIVLDNGEIAAI

-572 EEVVLNV
+572 EEAVLNV

>member
-14 IYVILA
+14 IYTILA

-49 DISYVLNIGFKM
+49 DITYVLNVGFKM
-61 IVVAMLGILGG
+61 IVVAFIGILGG
-72 MLCGLFSTL
+72 MLCGVFSTL
-81 ASMKM
+81 ASMNM

-95 DKIQSLSF
+95 NKIQSLSF
-103 SEIDKFKTSSLIT
+103 SEIDQFKTSSLIT

-150 LTISISIKLSIIFLV
+150 LSISVKLSMIFLV
-165 VIPLIVVS
+165 VIPLIILS
-173 VILITSKSIPFFI
+173 VTVITAKSTPFFTA
-186 EMQKKIDNVNLV
+186 MQKKIDNVNLV
-198 MRENLLGVRVIKA
+198 MRENLLGVRVVKA
-211 FVIEDKMRRRF
+211 FAIEDKVKERF
-222 SSANDELMDI
+222 SYANDDLMST

-267 NGSLEIGKIMAFIN
+267 KGSLEIGKIMAFIN

-286 MSSLNMLIMS
+286 MSSLNMLVMI

-305 SADRINEVLDVE
+305 SASRINEVLDVE
-317 SSIKDREDADK
+317 SSITDKEDAKK
-328 ISKFDV
+328 INKFNID
-334 EFKDVYFKYNKD
+334 FKDVYFKYNKD
-346 SEYVLKGISFKASEG
+346 GDYVLKGISFKAEEG
-361 EKIGIIGPTG
+361 EKIGIIGATG
-371 SGKSSLISL
+371 SGKSTLISL
-380 IPRLYDATSGSVMIG
+380 IPRLYDTSSGTVMIG
-395 NKDVRN
+395 NEDVKN
-401 LKINDLRKI
+401 LKINEFRSL

-416 DTTLFSGSIADNL
+416 DTTLFSGSIEDNL
-429 RFGMEDANEEMM
+429 KFGKEDATEEMM
-441 DSATKDAQA
+441 ISSVKDAQA
-450 FEFITSSNEG
+450 FEFINANNEG
-460 YNREV
+460 FNREV

-477 QRVSIART
+477 QRISIART

-511 NSIKNRVKDATVFL
+511 KSIKNRMKNSTVFL

-531 AVMDSDK
+531 AVKDSDK

-550 GTHKELIKN
+550 GNHEELIKE
-559 CEIYR
+559 CDIYR

-572 EEVVLNV
+572 EEVVSNV

>member
-1 MTKLLKYIKGSAI
+1 MTKLLKYIKGNAI
-14 IYVILA
+14 IYTILA

-38 SDIIDIGVANG
+38 SDIIDIGIANG
-49 DISYVLNIGFKM
+49 DISYVLNVGFKM
-61 IVVAMLGILGG
+61 IVVAFIGILGG
-72 MLCGLFSTL
+72 MLCGIFATL
-81 ASMKM
+81 ASMNM
-86 GKNMRQGLF
+86 GKNIRQSLF

-103 SEIDKFKTSSLIT
+103 LEIDKFKTSSLIT

-124 VQNMVMMALRGMVR
+124 VQNMVMMGLRGMVR
-138 SPLICLGGIIMS
+138 SPLIFLGGIIMS
-150 LTISISIKLSIIFLV
+150 LTISVKLSMIFLIA
-165 VIPLIVVS
+165 IPLIILS
-173 VILITSKSIPFFI
+173 VTLITSKSIPFFT

-211 FVIEDKMRRRF
+211 FAIEDKMRKRF
-222 SSANDELMDI
+222 SYANDELMDI
-232 SIKAQSVT
+232 SVKAQSVT

-286 MSSLNMLIMS
+286 MNSLNMLIMS

-317 SSIKDREDADK
+317 SSIKDREDAGE
-328 ISKFDV
+328 INNFDV

-346 SEYVLKGISFKASEG
+346 GEDVLKGISFKALEG

-380 IPRLYDATSGSVMIG
+380 IPRLYDTTSGSVMIG

-441 DSATKDAQA
+441 ESATKDAQA

-477 QRVSIART
+477 QRISIART

-498 SSALDMATEAKLQ
+498 SSALDMATESKLQ
-511 NSIKNRVKDATVFL
+511 NSIKNRMKDATVFL

-538 IIVLDNGEIVAI
+538 IIVLDNGEIAAI

>member
-49 DISYVLNIGFKM
+49 DISYVLNVGFKM

-150 LTISISIKLSIIFLV
+150 LTISIKLSIIFLV

-211 FVIEDKMRRRF
+211 FVIEDKMRGRF

-267 NGSLEIGKIMAFIN
+267 NGSLEIGKVMAFIN

-305 SADRINEVLDVE
+305 SADRINEVLGVE

>member
-1 MTKLLKYIKGSAI
+1 MTKLLKYIKGNAI
-14 IYVILA
+14 IYTILA

-38 SDIIDIGVANG
+38 SDIIDIGIANG
-49 DISYVLNIGFKM
+49 DISYVLNVGFKM
-61 IVVAMLGILGG
+61 IVVAFIGILGG
-72 MLCGLFSTL
+72 MLCGIFATL
-81 ASMKM
+81 ASMNM
-86 GKNMRQGLF
+86 GKNIRQSLF

-103 SEIDKFKTSSLIT
+103 LEIDKFKTSSLIT

-124 VQNMVMMALRGMVR
+124 VQNMVMMGLRGMVR
-138 SPLICLGGIIMS
+138 SPLIFLGGIIMS
-150 LTISISIKLSIIFLV
+150 LTISVKLSMIFLIA
-165 VIPLIVVS
+165 IPLIILS
-173 VILITSKSIPFFI
+173 VTLITSKSIPFFT

-198 MRENLLGVRVIKA
+198 MRENLLGVRVVKA
-211 FVIEDKMRRRF
+211 FTIENKVRERF
-222 SSANDELMDI
+222 SNANKELMDT
-232 SIKAQSVT
+232 SIKAQGVT

-257 ILWFGGNYVN
+257 VLWFGGNYVN

-286 MSSLNMLIMS
+286 MGSLNMLVMI

-305 SADRINEVLDVE
+305 SAERINEVLDIE
-317 SSIKDREDADK
+317 SSIKDRENTEK
-328 ISKFDV
+328 IENFDV

-346 SEYVLKGISFKASEG
+346 GEYVLKDISFKASEG

-380 IPRLYDATSGSVMIG
+380 IPRLYDTTSGSVMIG
-395 NKDVRN
+395 NKDVRS
-401 LKINDLRKI
+401 LKIKDLRKI

-441 DSATKDAQA
+441 DSATRDAQA
-450 FEFITSSNEG
+450 FEFINSSNEG

-477 QRVSIART
+477 QRISIART

-498 SSALDMATEAKLQ
+498 SSALDMATESKLQ
-511 NSIKNRVKDATVFL
+511 NSIKNRMKDSTVFL

-538 IIVLDNGEIVAI
+538 IIVLDNGEIAAI

-572 EEVVLNV
+572 EEAVLNV

>member
-150 LTISISIKLSIIFLV
+150 LTISIKLSIIFLV

-380 IPRLYDATSGSVMIG
+380 IPRLYDVTSGSVMIG

-511 NSIKNRVKDATVFL
+511 NSIKNRMKDATVFL

>member
-14 IYVILA
+14 IYTILA

-49 DISYVLNIGFKM
+49 DITYVLNVGFKM
-61 IVVAMLGILGG
+61 IVVAFIGILGG
-72 MLCGLFSTL
+72 MLCGVFSTL
-81 ASMKM
+81 ASMNM

-95 DKIQSLSF
+95 NKIQSLSF
-103 SEIDKFKTSSLIT
+103 SEIDQFKTSSLIT

-150 LTISISIKLSIIFLV
+150 LSISVKLSMIFLV
-165 VIPLIVVS
+165 VIPLIILS
-173 VILITSKSIPFFI
+173 VTVITAKSTPFFTA
-186 EMQKKIDNVNLV
+186 MQKKIDNVNLV
-198 MRENLLGVRVIKA
+198 MRENLLGVRVVKA
-211 FVIEDKMRRRF
+211 FAIEDKVKERF
-222 SSANDELMDI
+222 SYANDDLMST

-267 NGSLEIGKIMAFIN
+267 KGSLEIGKIMAFIN

-286 MSSLNMLIMS
+286 MSSLNMLVMI

-305 SADRINEVLDVE
+305 SASRINEVLDVE
-317 SSIKDREDADK
+317 SSITDKEDAKK
-328 ISKFDV
+328 INKFNI

-346 SEYVLKGISFKASEG
+346 GDYVLKGISFKAEEG
-361 EKIGIIGPTG
+361 EKIGIIGATG
-371 SGKSSLISL
+371 SGKSTLISL
-380 IPRLYDATSGSVMIG
+380 IPRLYDTSSGTVMIG
-395 NKDVRN
+395 NEDVKN
-401 LKINDLRKI
+401 LKINELRSL

-416 DTTLFSGSIADNL
+416 DTTLFSGSIEDNL
-429 RFGMEDANEEMM
+429 KFGKEDATEEMM
-441 DSATKDAQA
+441 ISSVKDAQA
-450 FEFITSSNEG
+450 FEFINANNEG
-460 YNREV
+460 FNREV

-477 QRVSIART
+477 QRISIART

-511 NSIKNRVKDATVFL
+511 KSIKNRMKNSTVFL

-531 AVMDSDK
+531 AVKDSDK

-550 GTHKELIKN
+550 GNHEELIKE
-559 CEIYR
+559 CDIYR

-572 EEVVLNV
+572 EEVVSNA

>member
-49 DISYVLNIGFKM
+49 DISYVLNVGFKM

-103 SEIDKFKTSSLIT
+103 SEIDNFKTSSLIT

-150 LTISISIKLSIIFLV
+150 LTISIKLSIIFLI
-165 VIPLIVVS
+165 VIPLIVLS
-173 VILITSKSIPFFI
+173 VILITSKSIPFFT

-211 FVIEDKMRRRF
+211 FAIEDKMRKRF
-222 SSANDELMDI
+222 SYANDELMDI
-232 SIKAQSVT
+232 SVKAQSVT

-286 MSSLNMLIMS
+286 MNSLNMLIMS

-317 SSIKDREDADK
+317 SSIKDREDAGE
-328 ISKFDV
+328 INNFDV

-346 SEYVLKGISFKASEG
+346 GEDVLKGISFKALEG

-380 IPRLYDATSGSVMIG
+380 ILRLYDTTSGSVMIG

-441 DSATKDAQA
+441 ESATKDAQA

-477 QRVSIART
+477 QRISIART

-498 SSALDMATEAKLQ
+498 SSALDMATESKLQ
-511 NSIKNRVKDATVFL
+511 NSIKNRMKDATVFL

-538 IIVLDNGEIVAI
+538 IIVLDNGEIAAI

>member
-1 MTKLLKYIKGSAI
+1 MTKLLKYIKGSTI
-14 IYVILA
+14 IYTILA

-49 DISYVLNIGFKM
+49 DITYVLNVGFKM
-61 IVVAMLGILGG
+61 IVVAFIGILGG
-72 MLCGLFSTL
+72 MLCGVFSTL
-81 ASMKM
+81 ASMNM

-95 DKIQSLSF
+95 NKIQSLSF
-103 SEIDKFKTSSLIT
+103 SEIDQFKTSSLIT

-150 LTISISIKLSIIFLV
+150 LSISVKLSMIFLV
-165 VIPLIVVS
+165 VIPLIILS
-173 VILITSKSIPFFI
+173 VTVITAKSTPFFTA
-186 EMQKKIDNVNLV
+186 MQKKIDNVNLV
-198 MRENLLGVRVIKA
+198 MRENLLGVRVVKA
-211 FVIEDKMRRRF
+211 FAIEDKVKERF
-222 SSANDELMDI
+222 SYANDDLMST

-267 NGSLEIGKIMAFIN
+267 KGSLEIGKIMAFIN

-286 MSSLNMLIMS
+286 MSSLNMLVMI

-305 SADRINEVLDVE
+305 SASRINEVLDVE
-317 SSIKDREDADK
+317 SSITDKEDAKK
-328 ISKFDV
+328 INKFNI

-346 SEYVLKGISFKASEG
+346 GDYVLKGISFKAEEG
-361 EKIGIIGPTG
+361 EKIGIIGATG
-371 SGKSSLISL
+371 SGKSTLISL
-380 IPRLYDATSGSVMIG
+380 IPRLYDTSSGTVMIG
-395 NKDVRN
+395 NEDVKN
-401 LKINDLRKI
+401 LKINELRSL

-416 DTTLFSGSIADNL
+416 DTTLFSGSIEDNL
-429 RFGMEDANEEMM
+429 KFGKEDATEEMM
-441 DSATKDAQA
+441 ISSVKDAQA
-450 FEFITSSNEG
+450 FEFINANNEG
-460 YNREV
+460 FNREV

-477 QRVSIART
+477 QRISIART

-511 NSIKNRVKDATVFL
+511 KSIKNRMKNSTVFL

-531 AVMDSDK
+531 AVKDSDK

-550 GTHKELIKN
+550 GNHEELIKE
-559 CEIYR
+559 CDIYR

-572 EEVVLNV
+572 EEVVSNV

>member
-14 IYVILA
+14 IYTILA

-49 DISYVLNIGFKM
+49 DITYVLNVGFKM
-61 IVVAMLGILGG
+61 IVVAFIGILGG
-72 MLCGLFSTL
+72 MLCGVFSTL
-81 ASMKM
+81 ASMNM

-95 DKIQSLSF
+95 NKIQSLSF
-103 SEIDKFKTSSLIT
+103 SEIDQFKTSSLIT

-150 LTISISIKLSIIFLV
+150 LSISVKLSMIFLV
-165 VIPLIVVS
+165 VIPLIILS
-173 VILITSKSIPFFI
+173 VTVITAKSTPFFTA
-186 EMQKKIDNVNLV
+186 MQKKIDNVNLV
-198 MRENLLGVRVIKA
+198 MRENLLGVRVVKA
-211 FVIEDKMRRRF
+211 FAIEDKVKERF
-222 SSANDELMDI
+222 SYANDDLMST

-267 NGSLEIGKIMAFIN
+267 KGSLEIGKIMAFIN

-286 MSSLNMLIMS
+286 MSSLNMLVMI

-305 SADRINEVLDVE
+305 SASRINEVLDVE
-317 SSIKDREDADK
+317 SSITDKEDAKK
-328 ISKFDV
+328 INKFNI

-346 SEYVLKGISFKASEG
+346 GDYVLKGISFKAEEG
-361 EKIGIIGPTG
+361 EKIGIIGATG
-371 SGKSSLISL
+371 SGKSTLISL
-380 IPRLYDATSGSVMIG
+380 IPRLYDTSSGTVMIG
-395 NKDVRN
+395 NEDVKN
-401 LKINDLRKI
+401 LKINELRSL

-416 DTTLFSGSIADNL
+416 DTTLFSGSIEDNL
-429 RFGMEDANEEMM
+429 KFGKEDATEEMM
-441 DSATKDAQA
+441 ISSVKDAQA
-450 FEFITSSNEG
+450 FEFINANNEG
-460 YNREV
+460 FNREV

-477 QRVSIART
+477 QRISIART

-511 NSIKNRVKDATVFL
+511 KSIKNRMKNSTVFL

-531 AVMDSDK
+531 AVKDSDK

-550 GTHKELIKN
+550 GNHEELIKE
-559 CEIYR
+559 CDIYR

-572 EEVVLNV
+572 EEVVSNV